1 MDVVAYVRV
10 STDEQNPQGQL
21 QVLERHAKQKG
32 YRIVRV
38 FEENVSGSVSPLER
52 KVFKEM
58 LEFCRKNRINVILMY
73 DLTRFYRAKSP
84 LEALNLL
91 KTLPKEYNVII
102 DFAREPQIDDPFLKE
117 LWDFIKS
124 WFASYERMQISLR
137 TKYGMMRVKNEGKLY
152 HRPTILH
159 YFAATLFDKEL
170 KELTKEDLEKAK
182 IQFVAIVSKYWYDRR
197 FKKYQIASILKDYE
211 EIFKRMYKKFP
222 HAPTSYLSFYRI
234 LKESSA

>member
-21 QVLERHAKQKG
+21 QVLEQHAKQKG
-32 YRIVRV
+32 YRIVKV
-38 FEENVSGSVSPLER
+38 FEENVSGSIPPLER

-58 LEFCRKNRINVILMY
+58 LEFCKKNGIKVVVMY

-91 KTLPKEYNVII
+91 KTLPKEYGIII
-102 DFAREPQIDDPFLKE
+102 DFAREPQIDDPFLQE

-159 YFAATLFDKEL
+159 YFAATLFNKNL
-170 KELTKEDLEKAK
+170 NELTKEDLEKAK
-182 IQFVAIVSKYWYDRR
+182 TQFIAIVSKYWYDKR

-222 HAPTSYLSFYRI
+222 QAPTSYVAFWRI
-234 LKESSA
+234 MRT